1 MMVSTNDIL
10 VKLRE
15 LKPVLA
21 ERYALT
27 KLGIFGSFARNE
39 ASESSDIDV
48 VVEME
53 GKFRSYLEVQ
63 ELLEQSLSHKID
75 LIRLHDHMRP
85 RFKNRILQEALYV

>member
-1 MMVSTNDIL
+1 MVATNEIL

-15 LKPVLA
+15 LKPMLA

-27 KLGIFGSFARNE
+27 KLGIFGSFARND
-39 ASESSDIDV
+39 ASEVSDIDV

>member
-1 MMVSTNDIL
+1 MLNSHNIL
-10 VKLRE
+10 TTLRE
-15 LKPVLA
+15 LKPLLA

-27 KLGIFGSFARNE
+27 KIGLFGSFARDE

-48 VVEME
+48 IVEME
-53 GKFRSYLEVQ
+53 GKFKSYLEVQ
-63 ELLEQSLSHKID
+63 DLLEKSLSHKID